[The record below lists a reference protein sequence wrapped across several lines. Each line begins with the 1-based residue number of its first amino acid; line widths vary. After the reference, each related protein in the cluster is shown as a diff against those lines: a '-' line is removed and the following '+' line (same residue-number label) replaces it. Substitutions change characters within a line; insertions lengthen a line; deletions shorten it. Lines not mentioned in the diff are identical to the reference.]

1 MFKKRL
7 DNVVRYKVGLL
18 CCPMQGQELVSM
30 IALGPCQKHSVA
42 NNVGSGND
50 LSEVVLF
57 YSRLQ
62 WRVSCK
68 QERTY

>member
-1 MFKKRL
+1 
-7 DNVVRYKVGLL
+7 
-18 CCPMQGQELVSM
+18 MQGQELVSM